1 MSDLKIPLD
10 IEGLEVEGVE
20 FTEEGEIYITVVSTI
35 EGTDCH
41 VCGQKISDPYGQD
54 REITLRHLSILG
66 RPTYIKM
73 RPKRYRCPHCQC
85 QPTTT
90 QKLPWYEPRS
100 PQTRA
105 YENHILLSLVNS
117 TVMDVSLKEGLGY
130 EAVMGI
136 INRYVS
142 PEVDWSEFEDLEE
155 MAADEIAM
163 EKGHQDFVA
172 ILSVRLR
179 NGKNRVVG
187 VLKDRKKE
195 TVKKFLKSIPKH
207 LRKTVRIFCTDLYK
221 GFIHAVKEVLG
232 RKVRIVADR
241 FHVAK
246 LYRKGVDDLRKK
258 EMRRIKK
265 ALPKEDYRQF
275 KGMMWVLRK
284 NVEDR
289 TEADLEMIKKLKIH
303 APALVLAYSLGLTL
317 TEIFE
322 SPITKEQA
330 RCQLRGWKGLVQ
342 GTGINCFNSFL
353 KTLDER
359 MEEITNYFID
369 RKSSGFVEGLNN
381 KLKVIKRRCYGMT
394 NRNHFFQRIFIDL
407 RGYELFA

>member
-1 MSDLKIPLD
+1 M
-10 IEGLEVEGVE
+10 EW
-20 FTEEGEIYITVVSTI
+20 
-35 EGTDCH
+35 
-41 VCGQKISDPYGQD
+41 
-54 REITLRHLSILG
+54 R
-66 RPTYIKM
+66 
-73 RPKRYRCPHCQC
+73 
-85 QPTTT
+85 
-90 QKLPWYEPRS
+90 
-100 PQTRA
+100 
-105 YENHILLSLVNS
+105 
-117 TVMDVSLKEGLGY
+117 
-130 EAVMGI
+130 
-136 INRYVS
+136 
-142 PEVDWSEFEDLEE
+142 EVDWSEFEDLEE

-163 EKGHQDFVA
+163 EKGHQDFAA
-172 ILSVRLR
+172 ILSVRLP

-187 VLKDRKKE
+187 VLEDRKKE

-221 GFIHAVKEVLG
+221 GFIHAVKEVFG

-258 EMRRIKK
+258 EMKRIKK
-265 ALPKEDYRQF
+265 ALPKEDDKQF

-303 APALVLAYSLGLTL
+303 APALVMAYSLGLTL

-330 RCQLRGWKGLVQ
+330 RCRLRGWKGLVQ
-342 GTGINCFNSFL
+342 GAGIDCFNSFL

-359 MEEITNYFID
+359 IEEITNYFVD

-394 NRNHFFQRIFIDL
+394 NRNQIVL
-407 RGYELFA
+407 KYE

>member
-20 FTEEGEIYITVVSTI
+20 LTEEGEIYITVVSTV

-41 VCGQKISDPYGQD
+41 VCGQNISEPYGQD

-66 RPTYIKM
+66 RPTYIKI
-73 RPKRYRCPHCQC
+73 RPKRYRCPHCQY

-90 QKLPWYEPRS
+90 QKLPWYELRS

-136 INRYVS
+136 IDRYVS

-163 EKGHQDFVA
+163 EKGHQDFAA
-172 ILSVRLR
+172 ILSVRLP

-187 VLKDRKKE
+187 VLRDRKKE

-265 ALPKEDYRQF
+265 ALPKED
-275 KGMMWVLRK
+275 
-284 NVEDR
+284 
-289 TEADLEMIKKLKIH
+289 
-303 APALVLAYSLGLTL
+303 
-317 TEIFE
+317 
-322 SPITKEQA
+322 
-330 RCQLRGWKGLVQ
+330 
-342 GTGINCFNSFL
+342 
-353 KTLDER
+353 
-359 MEEITNYFID
+359 
-369 RKSSGFVEGLNN
+369 
-381 KLKVIKRRCYGMT
+381 
-394 NRNHFFQRIFIDL
+394 
-407 RGYELFA
+407 